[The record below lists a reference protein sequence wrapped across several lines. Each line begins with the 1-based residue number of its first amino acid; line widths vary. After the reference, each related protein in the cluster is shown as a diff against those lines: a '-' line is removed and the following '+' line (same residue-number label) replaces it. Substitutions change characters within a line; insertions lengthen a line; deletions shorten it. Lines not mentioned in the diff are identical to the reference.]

1 MDAFDSDVLIYAATR
16 GHALGARVARLLA
29 LATADSPAGVGSVVL
44 LTELLPKP
52 LRRGDGKEAV
62 VLAGFLRRLDL
73 RPLDRATAELAV
85 ALSVAYRLRPLH
97 SCHLATA
104 VAAGADRFITNNRND
119 FPATIAEIA
128 VTYPEDLPT
137 A

>member
-1 MDAFDSDVLIYAATR
+1 MDAFDSDVLIYAATK
-16 GHALGARVARLLA
+16 GHALGAPVARLLEGA
-29 LATADSPAGVGSVVL
+29 AAGSPAGVGSVLL

-52 LRRGDGKEAV
+52 LRQGNDGEAL

-85 ALSVAYRLRPLH
+85 ALSVAYRLRPLDA
-97 SCHLATA
+97 CHLGTA

-128 VTYPEDLPT
+128 VIYPDDLPT